1 MIFPLKNVLARLND
15 ILLIMFDLF
24 VILHPNRLVE
34 FEHKYDFGPRSA
46 SYIWTSIVI
55 LEMSNIIF

>member
-1 MIFPLKNVLARLND
+1 MND

-46 SYIWTSIVI
+46 SYICTSIVI